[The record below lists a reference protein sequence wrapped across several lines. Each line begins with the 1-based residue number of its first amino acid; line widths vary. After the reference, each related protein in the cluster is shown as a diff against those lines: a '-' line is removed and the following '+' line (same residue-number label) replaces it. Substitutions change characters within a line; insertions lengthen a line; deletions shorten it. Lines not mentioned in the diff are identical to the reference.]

1 MLNPVAPDR
10 ARGLVR
16 SALLVAYLVVAATV
30 VAPLASADGATK
42 HGSFTVRST
51 LAGMTVL
58 PHRIR
63 WLGLPSLPPDQ
74 IKEVDFSI
82 DGKLRWRE
90 QRAPYTY
97 ANDGN
102 YLVTSWLSPGVHRF
116 TVDTLAIGNR
126 RATVTTQARVAPAPP
141 TPAALAGAW
150 QRILTKAEVE
160 GAIDSPPGRWRLT
173 IDRTGWR
180 FRDPG
185 THGALIDVAYVGARI
200 VEARSG
206 IATQLPG
213 PGTEGNL
220 WCDSPSE
227 PVRYRWVVD
236 ADTLWLTLAGP
247 KRCDG
252 QSQVWAGEWTRT

>member
-1 MLNPVAPDR
+1 M
-10 ARGLVR
+10 
-16 SALLVAYLVVAATV
+16 
-30 VAPLASADGATK
+30 
-42 HGSFTVRST
+42 
-51 LAGMTVL
+51 L